1 MERASRKAT
10 AALYQHPG
18 GIELRVTV
26 EPVTPGER
34 VLHSHVEQFNFA
46 SLQQDAT
53 AVRNTLRAEG
63 WSEILER

>member
-10 AALYQHPG
+10 AALYQHLVG
-18 GIELRVTV
+18 LELRVTV

-53 AVRNTLRAEG
+53 AVATRCGAEG